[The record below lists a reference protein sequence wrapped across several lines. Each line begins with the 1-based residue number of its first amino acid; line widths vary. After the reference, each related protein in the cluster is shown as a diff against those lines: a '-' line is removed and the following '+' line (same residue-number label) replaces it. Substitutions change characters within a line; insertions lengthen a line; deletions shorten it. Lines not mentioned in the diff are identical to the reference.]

1 MRLLPC
7 LLTALAVLSL
17 GACQS
22 KPKEEQPQK
31 MAFAGERANLPKPD
45 VMAFPGPRGGLAGRT
60 IRVSSPSDLILAK
73 NEVVLTFDDGP
84 VPGKTPAILAALDR
98 AGVKATFL
106 MVGQM
111 ARSYPALVREVAA
124 RGHTIG
130 THTQNH
136 KNLAGVGFDVAV
148 EEIAAGRRSVEAA
161 LGPSRNRASGLFRFP
176 YLAETAALRK
186 HLAAHGMVPIGVT
199 VDSKDYFISSS
210 DQVRSRT
217 LATLSARGSG
227 IILFHDLHKRTV
239 DMLPAFLNDLHARGF
254 KVVHL
259 VPASKAAEGM
269 IVAALSGEELPA
281 VADDAPLMAYAP
293 F

>member
-1 MRLLPC
+1 MRLLPA
-7 LLTALAVLSL
+7 LLAAVACLSL
-17 GACQS
+17 GACQT
-22 KPKEEQPQK
+22 KPKEEETQK
-31 MAFAGERANLPKPD
+31 LAFAGERANLPKPD
-45 VMAFPGPRGGLAGRT
+45 VMSFPGPRGSLAGRT

-130 THTQNH
+130 THTQDH
-136 KNLAGVGFDVAV
+136 KNLAGIGFDAA
-148 EEIAAGRRSVEAA
+148 IAQIEAGRRSVEAA

-199 VDSKDYFISSS
+199 VDSKDYFVSSP

-227 IILFHDLHKRTV
+227 IILFHDLHKRTA
-239 DMLPAFLNDLHARGF
+239 DMLPAFLSDLHARGF

-259 VPASKAAEGM
+259 VPASRAAESL
-269 IVAALSGEELPA
+269 IVAALSGDDLPA
-281 VADDAPLMAYAP
+281 SNDLPVLAYAP